1 MAASAITTQISIPAY
16 VYAPLQTGDVVGKVT
31 YVLGDVV
38 LEEVPLIAVT
48 SVEKGNGF
56 KQLVDKLALKFF

>member
-16 VYAPLQTGDVVGKVT
+16 VHAPLQTGDVVGKIT

-38 LEEVPLIAVT
+38 LEEVPLIAVA